1 MFSASVKWDKGVVSA
16 WHVEAPTFIGVCISN
31 KGCMSGCERYQGVG
45 SGRQKTEFPLKPEV
59 VREGFLEE

>member
-1 MFSASVKWDKGVVSA
+1 M
-16 WHVEAPTFIGVCISN
+16 EAPTFIGVCISN

-59 VREGFLEE
+59 VREGFLED